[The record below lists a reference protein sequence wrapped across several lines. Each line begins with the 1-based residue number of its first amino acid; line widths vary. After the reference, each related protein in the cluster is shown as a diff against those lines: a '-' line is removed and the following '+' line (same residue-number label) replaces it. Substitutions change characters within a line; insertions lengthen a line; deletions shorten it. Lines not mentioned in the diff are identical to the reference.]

1 MGVFVVERNLK
12 GITMEALAGAQAAA
26 IAKSEGGP
34 VTYLRSTFV
43 PDDGRCFCLFEG
55 PSADDVR
62 KVNDDAQLPYSA
74 VTPALDLHRPSP
86 A

>member
-12 GITMEALAGAQAAA
+12 GISMEALAGAQAAA

-34 VTYLRSTFV
+34 VSYLRSTFV
-43 PDDGRCFCLFEG
+43 PEDGRCFCLFEG
-55 PSADDVR
+55 PSAEAVEA
-62 KVNDDAQLPYSA
+62 VNTAAGLPYNA
-74 VTPALDLHRPSP
+74 ITPALDLPRP